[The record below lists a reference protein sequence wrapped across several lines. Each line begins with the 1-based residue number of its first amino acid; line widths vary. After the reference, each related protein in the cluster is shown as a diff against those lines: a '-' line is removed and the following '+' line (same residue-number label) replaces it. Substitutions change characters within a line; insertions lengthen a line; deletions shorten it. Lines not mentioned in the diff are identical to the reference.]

1 MKGAWTMS
9 FSKDELI
16 KILAKDPN
24 IKTAE
29 DIQNVLKDLF
39 GDLLQK
45 MLEGEMDEH
54 LGYAKHDYQSKNT
67 TNSRNGKSRKTMK
80 SDLGLFDLD
89 VPRDRDG
96 SFEPEIVKKHQTDVS
111 HLESSIIGMYAK
123 GMTTRD
129 IAKQVNQM
137 YGMDISPTLV
147 SNITD
152 KIIPMVREWQSRPL
166 EAVYPIIFMDAI
178 HFKVR
183 KDNAVVSKAAYAAIG
198 VNLEGK
204 KDVLGI
210 WIGSAESSKYWLLV
224 LNELKNR
231 GVKDILIASIDG
243 LNGFKEAI
251 KAVYPNTEIQR
262 CIIHQI
268 RNSSKYLS
276 YKDLKAFNADLKL
289 VYTAATE
296 ELALAELDKV
306 EEKWGEKYLIAI
318 KSWRNNWDELAT
330 FFKYP
335 PEIRK
340 IIYTTNAMESYN
352 RQLRKVT
359 KAKSIFPND
368 EALLKSLYLATV
380 DITQKWTQS
389 IRSWAQI
396 LAQLSIF
403 FEGRLDDQLF

>member
-1 MKGAWTMS
+1 MS

-39 GDLLQK
+39 GGLLQQ
-45 MLEGEMDEH
+45 MLEGEMEEH
-54 LGYAKHDYQSKNT
+54 LGYAKHDYQNKNT
-67 TNSRNGKSRKTMK
+67 SNSRNGKSRKTMK

-89 VPRDRDG
+89 IPRDRDG

-129 IAKQVNQM
+129 IATQVNQM

-152 KIIPMVREWQSRPL
+152 KIVPMIRDWQSRPL
-166 EAVYPIIFMDAI
+166 ESVYPIIFMDAI

-183 KDNAVVSKAAYAAIG
+183 KDSSVVSKAAYAAIG

-210 WIGSAESSKYWLLV
+210 WIGSSESSKYWLLV
-224 LNELKNR
+224 LNEMKNR
-231 GVKDILIASIDG
+231 GIKDILIASIDG

-251 KAVYPNTEIQR
+251 KAVYPSTEIQR

-289 VYTAATE
+289 VYTAVSE

-306 EEKWGEKYLIAI
+306 EEKWGDKYLIAI

-389 IRSWAQI
+389 IRGWAQI

-403 FEGRLDDQLF
+403 FEGRLDEQLF

>member
-1 MKGAWTMS
+1 MY

-29 DIQNVLKDLF
+29 DIQSVLKDLF
-39 GDLLQK
+39 GGLLQQ

-54 LGYAKHDYQSKNT
+54 LGYAKHDYQNKNT

-80 SDLGLFDLD
+80 FDLD

-129 IAKQVNQM
+129 IATQVNQM

-152 KIIPMVREWQSRPL
+152 KIIPMIKDWQSRPL

-210 WIGSAESSKYWLLV
+210 WIGSDESAKYWLLV

-262 CIIHQI
+262 CIIHEI

-296 ELALAELDKV
+296 ELALAELDKL
-306 EEKWGEKYLIAI
+306 EEKWGDKYLIAI

-389 IRSWAQI
+389 IRGWAQI

-403 FEGRLDDQLF
+403 FKGRLDDQLF

>member
-1 MKGAWTMS
+1 MS
-9 FSKDELI
+9 LSRDELV
-16 KILAKDPN
+16 KLILNNSD

-29 DIQNVLKDLF
+29 DIQNTLKDLF
-39 GDLLQK
+39 GGLLQQA
-45 MLEGEMDEH
+45 LEAEMEQH
-54 LGYAKHDYQSKNT
+54 LGYAKHDYENKNT
-67 TNSRNGKSRKTMK
+67 SNSRNGKSTKTMK
-80 SDLGLFDLD
+80 SNLGLFDLD
-89 VPRDRDG
+89 VPRDREG
-96 SFEPEIVKKHQTDVS
+96 SFEPAIVKKHQTDVS
-111 HLESSIIGMYAK
+111 HLESAVIGMYAK

-129 IAKQVNQM
+129 IATQINDI
-137 YGMDISPTLV
+137 YGMDASPTLI

-152 KIIPMVREWQSRPL
+152 KVIPMLKEWQSRPL
-166 EAVYPIIFMDAI
+166 ESIYPIIFMDAI

-183 KDNAVVSKAAYAAIG
+183 KDNTIISKAAYAVIG

-231 GVKDILIASIDG
+231 GVNDILIACVDG

-251 KAVYPNTEIQR
+251 HAVFPNTEIQR

-289 VYTAATE
+289 VYKASSE
-296 ELALAELDKV
+296 DVALAELDKL
-306 EEKWGEKYLIAI
+306 EEKWGDKYLIAI

-359 KAKSIFPND
+359 KSKSIFPND
-368 EALLKSLYLATV
+368 EALLKILYLATV
-380 DITQKWTQS
+380 DITKKWTQG
-389 IRSWAQI
+389 IKSWAQI

-403 FEGRLDDQLF
+403 FEGRLDEVLF

>member
-1 MKGAWTMS
+1 MS
-9 FSKDELI
+9 FSNKELI
-16 KILAKDPN
+16 KLILENNPD
-24 IKTAE
+24 IKTPE
-29 DIQNVLKDLF
+29 DVQNTLKDLF
-39 GDLLQK
+39 GGLLQQ
-45 MLEGEMDEH
+45 MLEAEMDNY
-54 LGYAKHDYQSKNT
+54 LGYKKYDYNNKNT
-67 TNSRNGKSRKTMK
+67 SNSRNGKSKKTMK
-80 SDLGLFDLD
+80 SNLGLFDLD
-89 VPRDRDG
+89 IPRDRES
-96 SFEPEIVKKHQTDVS
+96 SFEPTVVKKHQTDVS
-111 HLESSIIGMYAK
+111 KLESSVIGMYAK

-129 IAKQVNQM
+129 IANQINEI
-137 YGMDISPTLV
+137 YGTEISPGLV
-147 SNITD
+147 SDITN
-152 KIIPMVREWQSRPL
+152 KVIPLIKDWQNRPL

-183 KDNAVVSKAAYAAIG
+183 KDNAVVSKAAYAVIG
-198 VNLEGK
+198 VNIEGK

-231 GVKDILIASIDG
+231 GIKDILIACVDG

-251 KAVYPNTEIQR
+251 RAVFPNTEIQR

-276 YKDLKAFNADLKL
+276 YKDLKAFNADLRL
-289 VYTAATE
+289 VYTSSTE
-296 ELALAELDKV
+296 EVALSKLDEL
-306 EEKWGEKYLIAI
+306 EQKWGDKYLIAI
-318 KSWRNNWDELAT
+318 RSWRNNWTELAT

-359 KAKSIFPND
+359 KSRSIFPND
-368 EALLKSLYLATV
+368 EALLKMLYLATI
-380 DITQKWTQS
+380 DITKKWTQG
-389 IRSWAQI
+389 IRGWAQI

-403 FEGRLDDQLF
+403 FEGRLDEVLF

>member
-1 MKGAWTMS
+1 MS
-9 FSKDELI
+9 FSKEELI
-16 KILAKDPN
+16 KILAKDPD

-39 GDLLQK
+39 GGMLQQ
-45 MLEGEMDEH
+45 MLEAELDNH
-54 LGYAKHDYQSKNT
+54 LGYEKHDYQNKTT

-80 SDLGLFDLD
+80 SNLGYFDLD

-96 SFEPEIVKKHQTDVS
+96 SFEPEIVKKYQTDVS

-129 IAKQVNQM
+129 IASQVNEI

-152 KIIPMVREWQSRPL
+152 KVIPMIREWQSRPL
-166 EAVYPIIFMDAI
+166 ETVYPIVFMDAI

-183 KDNAVVSKAAYAAIG
+183 KDNTVVSKAAYAAIG

-210 WIGSAESSKYWLLV
+210 WIGASESSKYWLLV

-231 GVKDILIASIDG
+231 GVKDILIASVDG
-243 LNGFKEAI
+243 LVGFNEAI
-251 KAVYPNTEIQR
+251 RAVYPNTEIQR

-296 ELALAELDKV
+296 EVALAELDRL
-306 EEKWGEKYLIAI
+306 EEKWGEKYLIAVR
-318 KSWRNNWDELAT
+318 SWRNNWNELST

-359 KAKSIFPND
+359 KTKSIFPND
-368 EALLKSLYLATV
+368 ESLMKILYLATI
-380 DITQKWTQS
+380 DITKKWTQS
-389 IRSWAQI
+389 IRGWAQI

>member
-1 MKGAWTMS
+1 MS
-9 FSKDELI
+9 FSKEELI

-39 GDLLQK
+39 GGMLQQ
-45 MLEGEMDEH
+45 MLEAELDNH
-54 LGYAKHDYQSKNT
+54 LGYEKHDYQNKTT

-80 SDLGLFDLD
+80 SNLGYFDLD

-96 SFEPEIVKKHQTDVS
+96 SFEPEIVKKYQTDVS

-129 IAKQVNQM
+129 IASQVNEI

-152 KIIPMVREWQSRPL
+152 KVIPMIREWQSRPL
-166 EAVYPIIFMDAI
+166 ETVYPIVFMDAI

-183 KDNAVVSKAAYAAIG
+183 KDNTVVSKAAYAAIG

-210 WIGSAESSKYWLLV
+210 WIGASESSKYWLLV

-231 GVKDILIASIDG
+231 GVKDILIASVDG
-243 LNGFKEAI
+243 LVGFNEAI
-251 KAVYPNTEIQR
+251 RAVYPNTEIQR

-268 RNSSKYLS
+268 RNPSKYLS

-296 ELALAELDKV
+296 EVALAELDRL
-306 EEKWGEKYLIAI
+306 EEKWGEKYLIAVR
-318 KSWRNNWDELAT
+318 SWRNNWNELST

-359 KAKSIFPND
+359 KTKSIFPND
-368 EALLKSLYLATV
+368 ESLMKILYLATI
-380 DITQKWTQS
+380 DITKKWTQS
-389 IRSWAQI
+389 IRGWAQI

>member
-1 MKGAWTMS
+1 MS
-9 FSKDELI
+9 FSNKELI
-16 KILAKDPN
+16 KLILENNPD
-24 IKTAE
+24 IKTPE
-29 DIQNVLKDLF
+29 DVQNTLKDLF
-39 GDLLQK
+39 GGLLQQ
-45 MLEGEMDEH
+45 MLEAEMDNY
-54 LGYAKHDYQSKNT
+54 LGYKKYDYNNKNT
-67 TNSRNGKSRKTMK
+67 SNSRNGKSKKTMK
-80 SDLGLFDLD
+80 SNLGLFDLD
-89 VPRDRDG
+89 IPRDRES
-96 SFEPEIVKKHQTDVS
+96 SFEPTVVKKHQTDVS
-111 HLESSIIGMYAK
+111 KLESSVIGMYAK

-129 IAKQVNQM
+129 IANQINEI
-137 YGMDISPTLV
+137 YGTEISPGLV
-147 SNITD
+147 SDITN
-152 KIIPMVREWQSRPL
+152 KVIPLIKDWQNRPL

-183 KDNAVVSKAAYAAIG
+183 KDNAVVSKAAYAVIG
-198 VNLEGK
+198 VNIEGK

-231 GVKDILIASIDG
+231 GIKDILIACVDG

-251 KAVYPNTEIQR
+251 RAVFPNTEIQR

-276 YKDLKAFNADLKL
+276 YKDLKAFNADLRL
-289 VYTAATE
+289 VYTSSKE
-296 ELALAELDKV
+296 EVALSKLDEL
-306 EEKWGEKYLIAI
+306 EQKWGDKYLIAI
-318 KSWRNNWDELAT
+318 RSWRNNWTELAT

-359 KAKSIFPND
+359 KSRSIFPND
-368 EALLKSLYLATV
+368 EALLKMLYLATI
-380 DITQKWTQS
+380 DITKKWTQG
-389 IRSWAQI
+389 IRGWAQI

-403 FEGRLDDQLF
+403 FEGRLDEVLF

>member
-1 MKGAWTMS
+1 M
-9 FSKDELI
+9 E
-16 KILAKDPN
+16 
-24 IKTAE
+24 
-29 DIQNVLKDLF
+29 Q
-39 GDLLQK
+39 
-45 MLEGEMDEH
+45 H
-54 LGYAKHDYQSKNT
+54 LGYVKHDYENKNT
-67 TNSRNGKSRKTMK
+67 SNSRNGKSTKTMK
-80 SDLGLFDLD
+80 SNLGLFDLD
-89 VPRDRDG
+89 VPRDREG
-96 SFEPEIVKKHQTDVS
+96 SFEPAIVKKHQTDVS
-111 HLESSIIGMYAK
+111 HLESAVIGMYAK

-129 IAKQVNQM
+129 IATQINDI
-137 YGMDISPTLV
+137 YGMDASPTLI

-152 KIIPMVREWQSRPL
+152 KVIPMLKEWQSRPL
-166 EAVYPIIFMDAI
+166 ESIYPIIFMDAI

-183 KDNAVVSKAAYAAIG
+183 KDNTIISKADYAVIG

-231 GVKDILIASIDG
+231 GVNDILIACVDG

-251 KAVYPNTEIQR
+251 HAVFPNTEIQR

-268 RNSSKYLS
+268 RNSSKYIS
-276 YKDLKAFNADLKL
+276 YKDLKAFNADLKF
-289 VYTAATE
+289 VYKAPSE
-296 ELALAELDKV
+296 DVALAELDKL
-306 EEKWGEKYLIAI
+306 EEKWGDKYLIAI

-359 KAKSIFPND
+359 KSKSIFPND
-368 EALLKSLYLATV
+368 EALLKILYLATV
-380 DITQKWTQS
+380 DITKKCTQG
-389 IRSWAQI
+389 IKSWAQI

-403 FEGRLDDQLF
+403 FEGRLDEVLF